1 MSLKSDYINAC
12 NAYLKAF
19 CEMYGFDYYPDFWI
33 GDEVG
38 GVIELGDY
46 FVNINTIRTAV
57 DRNVPRED
65 FVKWHDYCM
74 DCGTLDIPSPNFDSW
89 LRGCPRMSDEE
100 IRELMERSHEIEK
113 MKEELRKLIE
123 EKQSEF

>member
-1 MSLKSDYINAC
+1 MSLKSDYTNAC

-19 CEMYGFDYYPDFWI
+19 CEMYDFDYDPDFWV
-33 GDEVG
+33 EVG
-38 GVIELGDY
+38 TIIEVGDY
-46 FVNINTIRTAV
+46 YVSISTIRTAV
-57 DRNVPRED
+57 DQNAPIEE
-65 FVKWHDYCM
+65 FFKWYDYCM

-100 IRELMERSHEIEK
+100 RRELMERSHEIEK

-123 EKQSEF
+123 EKRSEF

>member
-57 DRNVPRED
+57 DRNVPREE
-65 FVKWHDYCM
+65 FVKWYDSVWTAELSIY
-74 DCGTLDIPSPNFDSW
+74 IPQTSIA
-89 LRGCPRMSDEE
+89 G
-100 IRELMERSHEIEK
+100 
-113 MKEELRKLIE
+113 
-123 EKQSEF
+123 